1 MTCLDPWPLGKWASE
16 VTHPVRKSTYPRQ
29 PDGTFFQWQ
38 KQTNKKGCS
47 MIIWPIMRWSCS
59 LLQAK
64 KRNIIPSLLSTKKR
78 LLPTREVDWIF
89 FFVIKDALQRVI
101 VTYCIELSVSR
112 QFTCNILNHI
122 SHLKLSSSDIR
133 VPLMWTQDDHNKT
146 KTGTLSLN
154 GHFLIHNLVNAWW

>member
-1 MTCLDPWPLGKWASE
+1 MGLFSMAKTN
-16 VTHPVRKSTYPRQ
+16 
-29 PDGTFFQWQ
+29 
-38 KQTNKKGCS
+38 KQTNKQKGCS
-47 MIIWPIMRWSCS
+47 MVIWPIMRWSCS
-59 LLQAK
+59 LLPQRRETK
-64 KRNIIPSLLSTKKR
+64 YLHYLVPKRDCY
-78 LLPTREVDWIF
+78 LPEKLTELF

-154 GHFLIHNLVNAWW
+154 RHFLIHNLVNT